1 MASEACR
8 WRPSLITERLSGITD
23 IRTEAVKYEIAKQ
36 TRFRR
41 KKERKKKI
49 NETSKRIACERISTL
64 MSTSKADQ
72 AAWAIS
78 QIKFSVPSPPPT
90 RTHAHFPPSPP
101 PPPWQALLKITVPPT
116 CGLLNSNCH
125 THTVTCEGSNRHVTC
140 EGRNRHVTGEGSACD
155 KCADAEKLCNFLL
168 APPWCGR
175 PPGHLMTN
183 QGSGHWNVSLLR
195 ACRYLGEGMLDL
207 FLKGNWGLGGECART
222 TFLVCHV
229 KLRELR
235 VTEPE

>member
-1 MASEACR
+1 M
-8 WRPSLITERLSGITD
+8 
-23 IRTEAVKYEIAKQ
+23 RTEAVKYEIAKQ

-41 KKERKKKI
+41 EKERKKKI

-90 RTHAHFPPSPP
+90 RTHALPSLTTTTTLTGSPQDYSP
-101 PPPWQALLKITVPPT
+101 SA

-183 QGSGHWNVSLLR
+183 QGSGH
-195 ACRYLGEGMLDL
+195 
-207 FLKGNWGLGGECART
+207 
-222 TFLVCHV
+222 
-229 KLRELR
+229 
-235 VTEPE
+235 